1 MDEGEMDEGEMEE
14 GELEEG
20 ELEEGELEEGEM
32 EEGEMEEGEM
42 EEGEMEEGEM
52 EEGEAGVAGE
62 ERLGQDPK
70 QWQQWQIQW
79 QKDQQQILDERL
91 KAAAA
96 SPAGRLPSSSDV
108 IYTTRSDLVDAAD

>member
-1 MDEGEMDEGEMEE
+1 MEE
-14 GELEEG
+14 GEL
-20 ELEEGELEEGEM
+20 
-32 EEGEMEEGEM
+32 
-42 EEGEMEEGEM
+42 EEGEM

-91 KAAAA
+91 KAAAT
-96 SPAGRLPSSSDV
+96 SPALEKEQQQQSGDATSTRARSASVATLFGRLPSSSDV